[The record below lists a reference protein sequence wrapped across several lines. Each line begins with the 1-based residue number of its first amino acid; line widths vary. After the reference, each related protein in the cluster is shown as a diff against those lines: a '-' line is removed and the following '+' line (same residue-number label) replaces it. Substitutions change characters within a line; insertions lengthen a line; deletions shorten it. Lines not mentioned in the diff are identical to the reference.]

1 MGKMMLQ
8 PESDVDTEG
17 RDDLVPLAE
26 RVGLLAQQSLLSGVP
41 LPVVT
46 SFAELMQE
54 ERFDP
59 GTQFIREGETGDR
72 LYLVAGGTAIATTG
86 KPDSPVTLAEVG
98 TGGMIGELALITRD
112 RHRHATVTAQ
122 TPVVALSLSYD
133 ACDDFLRRFPK
144 AQRIL
149 SNRKR
154 NKLFLKFLQVNV
166 LYRLSFQDPRRERMF
181 LSSASFF
188 VTFAAVRGIVSAIR
202 SGKGPFRD
210 VSTGGVHIHHLVW
223 GILLVL
229 LVSYG
234 WLLQFG
240 TGLDERRRWMR
251 STAIAYGVG
260 SALTLDEFALWLH
273 LEDVYNTP
281 EGRKSVD
288 AVILFGSV
296 LSAGVWGQPFFRALG
311 KYFLSG
317 KEQTVEV

>member
-1 MGKMMLQ
+1 MGKTMIQ
-8 PESDVDTEG
+8 PESDVQTEDM
-17 RDDLVPLAE
+17 DDQVPLAE
-26 RVGLLAQQSLLSGVP
+26 RVGMLAQQRLLTGVP

-46 SFAELMQE
+46 GFAERMQE
-54 ERFDP
+54 ERFEP
-59 GTQFIREGETGDR
+59 GTSFIREGETGDR
-72 LYLVAGGTAIATTG
+72 LYLIASGTAVATTG
-86 KPDSPVTLAEVG
+86 KPESPVTLAEVG
-98 TGGMIGELALITRD
+98 AGGMMGELALITHD

-133 ACDDFLRRFPK
+133 ACAEILRQFPK

-154 NKLFLKFLQVNV
+154 NKLLVKFLQVNV
-166 LYRLSFQDPRRERMF
+166 LYRISFQDPRRERMF
-181 LSSASFF
+181 LSSLSFF
-188 VTFAAVRGIVSAIR
+188 MTFAGVRGIVRAIR

-223 GILLVL
+223 GILLLL

-251 STAIAYGVG
+251 STAMMYGVG

-288 AVILFGSV
+288 AVILFGSI
-296 LSAGVWGQPFFRALG
+296 LSAGVWGQPFFRALA
-311 KYFLSG
+311 KYLLSG